1 MSDEQRAEYD
11 AIQAVNFSAVK
22 HGRTSLPKMHAALC
36 GMVRFE
42 SKETS
47 LGSLLHDAMRVG
59 DGWDARYAVRPEG
72 IDRRTKAGKEAWET
86 WTGTLPPDAIIIEDA
101 STAKELD
108 RCREMVASLNTVEYV
123 RRVLIR
129 PGMAE
134 LVLNANGRKAM
145 LDRLVMRDDK
155 PAIIIDWKTT
165 QDATAAGFARSIAR
179 YGYAQQAAWYIDMVQ
194 AVYGVRVP
202 FLFVAVESSAPYSVG
217 LYTLPADQIDAARQL
232 NERTLKAYYEW
243 VRTASTPAANHHATE
258 PQEIQVPEWAF
269 QSSLPIEW
277 PDSGN
282 DSDTPF

>member
-1 MSDEQRAEYD
+1 MSDEQRAEYE

-36 GMVRFE
+36 GLVRFE

-59 DGWDARYAVRPEG
+59 DGWDARYAMRPEG

-86 WTGTLPPDAIIIEDA
+86 WTDTLPPDAIIIEDA
-101 STAKELD
+101 ITAKELE

-134 LVLNANGRKAM
+134 LVLHANGRKAM
-145 LDRLVMRDDK
+145 LDRLVMRDEK

-165 QDATAAGFARSIAR
+165 QDATPAGFARSVAR
-179 YGYAQQAAWYIDMVQ
+179 YGYAQQAAWYIDMVH

-217 LYTLPADQIDAARQL
+217 LYTLPADQIEAARQL
-232 NERTLKAYYEW
+232 NERTIKAYYEW
-243 VRTASTPAANHHATE
+243 VKDSCGPSSNHHAIE
-258 PQEIQVPEWAF
+258 PQEITVPEWAF